1 MRADTIIKNAK
12 RAIGDIIITY
22 LRKIAGFIETGDKK
36 LMSGPEEEVIIST
49 SDFASRWNIP
59 VIRVEVDNSYLD
71 VDDRIYEDWEVQ
83 EICLSDGEWHVEANG
98 EDFGEDEL
106 TTDELQEI
114 ANALQKEYEE
124 MTK

>member
-1 MRADTIIKNAK
+1 MKADTIIKNAK

-22 LRKIAGFIETGDKK
+22 LRKIGGFLATGDKK

-49 SDFASRWNIP
+49 TDFSCRWNIP

-83 EICLSDGEWHVEANG
+83 SICLSEGEWYVEANG
-98 EDFGEDEL
+98 ENFGEDEL
-106 TTDELQEI
+106 TTDELQDI
-114 ANALQKEYEE
+114 ANALEREYTEL
-124 MTK
+124 TK